1 MGKSLDRK
9 DLADLV
15 WSLNISDR
23 TGTLII
29 RSHDGH
35 AIMFVFEQGQII
47 SLSHANHRGLDALPA
62 ILGFQ
67 QGSYSFHSTI
77 LGHHQDDLPSAKDI
91 ATALKQPPLPGGLSE
106 RLTKS
111 TSVVSTATS
120 AGPSIA
126 DPKRFW
132 DQIESVYADYVG
144 PIASLLCENM
154 QSEMGTNGS
163 GLNVQELIT
172 KLAQDISDQSER
184 KQFLSKV
191 GGIIEQHVL

>member
-106 RLTKS
+106 RLAKS